1 MNASGQL
8 PRRIVWIAIL
18 FLTAGTGTIG
28 AALDDFLRELAPA
41 LVGKAASGPTAG
53 AVFAAV
59 VSTSLGALYFRVG
72 FGLLRRQERWRRR
85 ATYLA
90 AALSV
95 LLGLSLVLIVGAY
108 LADARGTA
116 EGATWVW
123 LDQEVAPAS
132 PRGMLV
138 AAVVTA
144 VLGGFAAAFGW
155 ACSVLRGPPTYETFV
170 PEEDA
175 T

>member
-1 MNASGQL
+1 MDARNRL
-8 PRRIVWIAIL
+8 PKRLVWIAIL
-18 FLTAGTGTIG
+18 FLLTGMGTASAG
-28 AALDDFLRELAPA
+28 AEEFIREVVPA
-41 LVGKAASGPTAG
+41 LIGETVGGPAMG
-53 AVFAAV
+53 ALLSLI
-59 VSTSLGALYFRVG
+59 VSVSLGILYFWAG
-72 FGLLRRQERWRRR
+72 YGLLRRQERWRRR

-108 LADARGTA
+108 LADVRGTA

-155 ACSVLRGPPTYETFV
+155 ACSVLRGPPTYETFAS
-170 PEEDA
+170 EEDV